1 MLRSMLTFGAAAAL
15 AVSTFAVPATD
26 STAAAKTASASAATT
41 ASASAAS
48 SAPCEGAPRAP
59 YVDVPDSHTHA
70 DAIDCLHG
78 LEVIRGRL
86 VDAFEPSATLRRDQ
100 MATII
105 AGSIEA
111 AGGSLPAPDRGAFRD
126 VTSGPHRDAI
136 ERLAAAGIVEG
147 RAPGRYDPGA
157 RVPRGQMTAF
167 LVRAHDH
174 VLGDAGGS
182 TPSSGF
188 RDIEGHPHE
197 ASIERAAHLGLA
209 SGRTASRFE
218 PQELTLRGQ
227 TATFVARLLGRSAAD
242 GTMTAPRWGFS
253 ATVHPISASLERQM
267 TGNSWRSG
275 CPVGLSS
282 LRLLEIVH
290 RGFDGRDRTGLMVL
304 HRDAVDDVRVALT
317 RSYES
322 GFRIERMRLIDRYG
336 ADDDRSMRNNNSS
349 GFNCRRVAGTS
360 RWSEHAYGRAIDLN
374 PIQNPYVAGSTVAP
388 PAGRDYLDRS
398 NVRRGM
404 LVSGDATVTAFKD
417 RGWGWGGDW
426 SSSKDYQHLSS
437 TGR

>member
-1 MLRSMLTFGAAAAL
+1 VLRSTLAFGAAAAL
-15 AVSTFAVPATD
+15 AASLLSVTGSEP
-26 STAAAKTASASAATT
+26 AAAAATGG
-41 ASASAAS
+41 
-48 SAPCEGAPRAP
+48 PCEGAPRAP
-59 YVDVPDSHTHA
+59 YVDVPDAHTHA
-70 DAIDCLHG
+70 TAIDCLHG
-78 LEVIRGRL
+78 LAVIRGRL
-86 VDAFEPSATLRRDQ
+86 VDAFEPGSTLRRDQ
-100 MATII
+100 MATIV

-111 AGGSLPAPDRGAFRD
+111 AGGTLPPPARGAFDD
-126 VTSGPHRDAI
+126 VTGGVHRDAI

-147 RAPGRYDPGA
+147 RAPGRYDPAA

-174 VLGDAGGS
+174 VLGRDAGS
-182 TPSSGF
+182 TPPSGF
-188 RDIEGHPHE
+188 RDIDGHPHQS
-197 ASIERAAHLGLA
+197 SIERAAHLGLA
-209 SGRTASRFE
+209 SGRTTTRFE

-227 TATFVARLLGRSAAD
+227 TATFVSRLLARSAED
-242 GTMTAPRWGFS
+242 GTMTAPTWGFS
-253 ATVHPISASLERQM
+253 ASVGALPTSLERQM
-267 TGNSWRSG
+267 AGSSWRSG

-290 RGFDGRDRTGLMVL
+290 RGFDGRDRVGLLVL
-304 HRDAVDDVRVALT
+304 HRDAVNDVRIALT
-317 RSYES
+317 RSYEA

-336 ADDDRSMRNNNSS
+336 ADDGRSMRANNSS
-349 GFNCRRVAGTS
+349 AFNCRRIAGSS

-374 PIQNPYVAGSTVAP
+374 PVQNPYVSGSTVSP

-404 LVSGDATVTAFKD
+404 LVRGDAIVTAFAE

-426 SSSKDYQHLSS
+426 SSAKDYQHLSS